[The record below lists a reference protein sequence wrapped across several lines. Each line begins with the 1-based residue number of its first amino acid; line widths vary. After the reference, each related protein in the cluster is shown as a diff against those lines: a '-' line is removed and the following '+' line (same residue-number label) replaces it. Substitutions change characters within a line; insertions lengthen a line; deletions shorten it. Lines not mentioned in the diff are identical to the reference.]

1 MVVMAPGVGSTEM
14 RYCGISLSRMLD
26 RTTSALWPAV
36 PTGGVPQRMSLGCC
50 DTAGEPARPRTATTA
65 NAANARLSMAFPL
78 WLLFLNARPDPAGP
92 RSELVVMTRS
102 SPPPESRR
110 NDPPIGSTWQDPS
123 TGAAAGTSLGT
134 SARFARAQRREPRI
148 LRQRIEWRQQGGQD
162 RHAIA
167 RPLGLALKVPLTRQA
182 DRVEAGHHL

>member
-78 WLLFLNARPDPAGP
+78 WFAVPERAARPRRAAFGTCCHDTQLAAP
-92 RSELVVMTRS
+92 REPPKRSANWVDLARPEHGRCRGDEPWHIGALRARATSPRS
-102 SPPPESRR
+102 SPAHRVAPARR
-110 NDPPIGSTWQDPS
+110 TGSACRRAP
-123 TGAAAGTSLGT
+123 
-134 SARFARAQRREPRI
+134 ARS
-148 LRQRIEWRQQGGQD
+148 
-162 RHAIA
+162 
-167 RPLGLALKVPLTRQA
+167 GLKALLTRQA
-182 DRVEAGHHL
+182 DRVEAGQHL